1 MDQQAL
7 SNALMKSFPSEEDG
21 SKTTNIV
28 EKADFTS
35 TTESKG
41 KFNKYVFIAYGWRK
55 LLEFGLQHNLSIL

>member
-7 SNALMKSFPSEEDG
+7 SNAFMKSFPGIEAFSSEEDG

-41 KFNKYVFIAYGWRK
+41 KFNMFSMLRDGGSY
-55 LLEFGLQHNLSIL
+55 

>member
-7 SNALMKSFPSEEDG
+7 SNAFMKSFPGTEAFSSKDDG
-21 SKTTNIV
+21 SKTTNVI

-41 KFNKYVFIAYGWRK
+41 KYNMF
-55 LLEFGLQHNLSIL
+55 SILRDGGSY

>member
-7 SNALMKSFPSEEDG
+7 SNAFMKSFPSEEDG

-28 EKADFTS
+28 EKADFAS

-41 KFNKYVFIAYGWRK
+41 KFNMFSMLRDGGSY
-55 LLEFGLQHNLSIL
+55 